1 MLRPTSRT
9 DVLKQHEKL
18 FREEL
23 GRLEGQEVHVSV
35 KEEAQPRFSKA
46 RQVPFA
52 LKAKVESELHAASGK
67 HRSSGKGD
75 VLTVGFSYCA
85 GGEKF
90 W

>member
-1 MLRPTSRT
+1 MQRPTSRT

-23 GRLEGQEVHVSV
+23 GRLEGQKVHVSV

-52 LKAKVESELHAASGK
+52 LKA
-67 HRSSGKGD
+67 
-75 VLTVGFSYCA
+75 
-85 GGEKF
+85 
-90 W
+90 